1 VLACA
6 LLFCYEID
14 IVSEAA
20 QPAAMSTPGHSSCLS
35 SDLLEQLKAQLSESL
50 FAAVSAQM
58 GDIQRT
64 VVSYKEEL
72 QYKAMKIQL
81 LEEKLRLQRIARY
94 GPGSEK
100 LSNLQLELLEFEPG
114 VSNVEV
120 AAESERAALA
130 SSPEKKKRRKHPGRQ
145 TLPAGLPRVERVI
158 ACTPEQCVCGS
169 CGAGTKVI
177 GYEVSEVL
185 EVKPAEYFVQV
196 TKREKRACKAC
207 EEQGVAMAPLPVRII
222 AKSLASDRIIIDT
235 IVGKYADHNPLYRQ
249 SVIFLRDVGIDISR
263 ATMCGW
269 VMTVGD
275 LLAPVVGAMRRELL
289 AGSYIQADET
299 TVDVQM
305 HDRRGKNHQAYLWQY
320 GTPGGATIFDFQ
332 MGRGREG
339 PAHFLDKF
347 EGILQTD
354 GYAAYINGV
363 GGPKML
369 HAACWSHSRRKFV
382 DAIKLNKLDAASIG
396 IVELMDKLFAI
407 DAWARNE
414 KMDHTA
420 RHALR
425 QQEAPPLLDKIH
437 AQILALSKNVLPK
450 SAAGEACTYTVKLWK
465 KLTCF
470 LEYPELELSNNLAEN
485 SMRGVA
491 LGRKNW
497 IHIGSKE
504 AGPRVAAILSVV
516 ESCRRLGIPVREYLH
531 EILPGLANMS
541 IQLVADLTPIAW
553 AARHNPANL

>member
-1 VLACA
+1 M
-6 LLFCYEID
+6 FCYEIS
-14 IVSEAA
+14 IVSEAP
-20 QPAAMSTPGHSSCLS
+20 QPVAMSTPGNSSSLS
-35 SDLLEQLKAQLSESL
+35 SDLLQQLKAQLPQSL
-50 FAAVSAQM
+50 FATVSGAIAAYEKQL
-58 GDIQRT
+58 DT
-64 VVSYKEEL
+64 KSNEL
-72 QYKAMKIQL
+72 QYARLKIQL
-81 LEEKLRLQRIARY
+81 LEEKLRLQRIAKY
-94 GPGSEK
+94 GPGGEK

-120 AAESERAALA
+120 TAESDRDALP
-130 SSPEKKKRRKHPGRQ
+130 STPEKKKRRRHPGRQ
-145 TLPAGLPRVERVI
+145 TLPADLPRVERVI
-158 ACTPEQCVCGS
+158 ACTPEQCICGN
-169 CGAGTKVI
+169 CGTGTKVI

-196 TKREKRACKAC
+196 TKREKRACKKC

-222 AKSLASDRIIIDT
+222 DKSLVSDRIIIDT

-249 SVIFLRDVGIDISR
+249 SVIFLRDAGIDISR

-269 VMTVGD
+269 VMTVGEM
-275 LLAPVVGAMRRELL
+275 LAPVVGAMRRELL

-320 GTPGGATIFDFQ
+320 GTPGGSTIFDFR
-332 MGRGREG
+332 MGRDREG
-339 PAHFLDKF
+339 PASILDKF

-354 GYAAYINGV
+354 GFISYVSGV
-363 GGPKML
+363 GGLKMV

-382 DAIKLNKLDAASIG
+382 DAIKLNKLDAASIS

-407 DAWARNE
+407 DARARDE

-497 IHIGSKE
+497 IHIGSPQ

-516 ESCRRLGIPVREYLH
+516 ESCRRLRIPVREYLN
-531 EILPGLANMS
+531 EILPGLANRS
-541 IQLVADLTPIAW
+541 IQQVADLTPAAW
-553 AARHNPANL
+553 AARHNPTHL